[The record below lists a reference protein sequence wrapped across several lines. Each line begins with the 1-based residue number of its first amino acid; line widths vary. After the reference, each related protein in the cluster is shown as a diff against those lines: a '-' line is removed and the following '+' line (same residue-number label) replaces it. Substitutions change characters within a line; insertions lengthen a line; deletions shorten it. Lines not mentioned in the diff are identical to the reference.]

1 MLKDVMSARRNVMNK
16 CGECGRLFDEP
27 GHFYLSGEFWGAP
40 FTEKVLCCPYC
51 ESECYEETEEEE

>member
-1 MLKDVMSARRNVMNK
+1 MNK